1 MFLVASNELSSG
13 ACGGSIKEQFWK
25 GIVMKLT
32 LTNLFFFIL
41 VGTLSCP
48 MVARAQEAKDP
59 FAPPTRA
66 WEQAAIHRNSVPTDF
81 ETLILASTD
90 AEKEIAQKVIR
101 IYEIFEEGPTNENLA
116 PYISDEYI
124 QHSVF
129 LPNGRAPLAELF
141 GFSAEQYPV
150 AIDVHRII
158 VSGNYAFAHV
168 NFRNLENDDPRDLGI
183 AAVDMYR
190 FDEETGLLEEHWDVL
205 QNVPSHSPNP
215 NGMFL
220 LAE

>member
-1 MFLVASNELSSG
+1 MHLRLSKSAASAIAVIIAVA
-13 ACGGSIKEQFWK
+13 APGS
-25 GIVMKLT
+25 
-32 LTNLFFFIL
+32 
-41 VGTLSCP
+41 
-48 MVARAQEAKDP
+48 AQEADP

-66 WEQAAIHRNSVPTDF
+66 WEQGSIYKNTVPTDF
-81 ETLILASTD
+81 ETHILAETE
-90 AEKEIAQKVIR
+90 AELEIAQKVLD
-101 IYEIFEEGPTNENLA
+101 IYEIFVNGATNENLA

-141 GFSAEQYPV
+141 GGSVEERDIK
-150 AIDVHRII
+150 IDIHRII

-168 NFRNLENDDPRDLGI
+168 NFRNLDFDDPRDLGI

-215 NGMFL
+215 NTMFL

>member
-1 MFLVASNELSSG
+1 MLLRKTTSTSYCLLAAAAIALLLTTPK
-13 ACGGSIKEQFWK
+13 SI
-25 GIVMKLT
+25 
-32 LTNLFFFIL
+32 
-41 VGTLSCP
+41 
-48 MVARAQEAKDP
+48 AQESNP

-66 WEQAAIHRNSVPTDF
+66 WEQGAIYKNSVPTNF
-81 ETLILASTD
+81 ETHILAETE
-90 AEKEIAQKVIR
+90 AELEIAQKVLD
-101 IYEIFEEGPTNENLA
+101 IYEIFVTGATNENLA

-124 QHSVF
+124 QHSIF

-141 GFSAEQYPV
+141 GGSVEERV
-150 AIDVHRII
+150 ISIDIHRVI

-168 NFRNLENDDPRDLGI
+168 NFRNLDHDDPRDLGI

-215 NGMFL
+215 NTMFL

>member
-1 MFLVASNELSSG
+1 MPLMTTRPKSKRLITAAGLALLASMLPAAG
-13 ACGGSIKEQFWK
+13 
-25 GIVMKLT
+25 
-32 LTNLFFFIL
+32 
-41 VGTLSCP
+41 
-48 MVARAQEAKDP
+48 QENDP

-66 WEQAAIHRNSVPTDF
+66 WEQGAIYRNTIPTDF
-81 ETLILASTD
+81 ETLSLANTD
-90 AEKEIAQKVIR
+90 AEKEIAERVIR
-101 IYEIFEEGPTNENLA
+101 IYEIFTEGPTNENLA
-116 PYISDEYI
+116 PLISDEYI
-124 QHSVF
+124 QHSIF

-141 GFSAEQYPV
+141 GMSVEERTADGAKV
-150 AIDVHRII
+150 SIDVHRII

-168 NFRNLENDDPRDLGI
+168 NFRNLDNSDPRDLGI

-190 FDEETGLLEEHWDVL
+190 FNAETGILEEHWDVL

>member
-1 MFLVASNELSSG
+1 MKKFSRRLVTTALLAALLPAISACAQQTSG
-13 ACGGSIKEQFWK
+13 ITPSQ
-25 GIVMKLT
+25 VD
-32 LTNLFFFIL
+32 
-41 VGTLSCP
+41 
-48 MVARAQEAKDP
+48 DP

-66 WEQAAIHRNSVPTDF
+66 WEQGAIYKNTIPKDF
-81 ETLILASTD
+81 ETLILANTD
-90 AEKEIAQKVIR
+90 AEKEIAQKVID
-101 IYEIFEEGPTNENLA
+101 IYKIFEEGPTNENLA

-124 QHSVF
+124 QHSIF

-150 AIDVHRII
+150 SIDIHRII

-168 NFRNLENDDPRDLGI
+168 NFRNLDFDDPRDLGI

>member
-1 MFLVASNELSSG
+1 MRLTPITSLPTCLVAVAGL
-13 ACGGSIKEQFWK
+13 A
-25 GIVMKLT
+25 V
-32 LTNLFFFIL
+32 L
-41 VGTLSCP
+41 VDPSP
-48 MVARAQEAKDP
+48 SAAQESNP

-66 WEQAAIHRNSVPTDF
+66 WEQGAIYKNSVPTDF
-81 ETLILASTD
+81 ETHILAETD
-90 AEKEIAQKVIR
+90 AELEIAQRVLD
-101 IYEIFEEGPTNENLA
+101 IYEIFVNGATNENLA

-141 GFSAEQYPV
+141 GGSVEERDIS
-150 AIDVHRII
+150 IDIHRII

-168 NFRNLENDDPRDLGI
+168 NFRNLDHDDPRDLGI

-215 NGMFL
+215 NTMFL
-220 LAE
+220 LAD

>member
-1 MFLVASNELSSG
+1 MTPRTDGLLAVATL
-13 ACGGSIKEQFWK
+13 ALI
-25 GIVMKLT
+25 T
-32 LTNLFFFIL
+32 LTPP
-41 VGTLSCP
+41 V
-48 MVARAQEAKDP
+48 VAQENDP

-66 WEQAAIHRNSVPTDF
+66 WEQGAIYKNTVPTDF
-81 ETLILASTD
+81 ETHILAETE
-90 AEKEIAQKVIR
+90 AELEIAQRVLD
-101 IYEIFEEGPTNENLA
+101 IYEIFVEGPTNENLA

-124 QHSVF
+124 QHSIF

-141 GFSAEQYPV
+141 GGSVEEREIS
-150 AIDVHRII
+150 IDIHRII

-168 NFRNLENDDPRDLGI
+168 NFRNLDHDDPRDLGI

-215 NGMFL
+215 NTMFL

>member
-1 MFLVASNELSSG
+1 MSNMSRAILSALLAAALSSSTG
-13 ACGGSIKEQFWK
+13 ALAQQKDATAF
-25 GIVMKLT
+25 
-32 LTNLFFFIL
+32 
-41 VGTLSCP
+41 LSD
-48 MVARAQEAKDP
+48 DP

-66 WEQAAIHRNSVPTDF
+66 WEQGAIYKNKIPKDF
-81 ETLILASTD
+81 ETLILADTD
-90 AEKEIAQKVIR
+90 EEKEIAERVLK
-101 IYEIFEEGPTNENLA
+101 IYEIFVEGATNENLA

-124 QHSVF
+124 QHSIF
-129 LPNGRAPLAELF
+129 LPNGRPPLAALF
-141 GFSAEQYPV
+141 GSSVEQRDIS
-150 AIDVHRII
+150 IDIHRII

-168 NFRNLENDDPRDLGI
+168 NFRNLDHDDPRDLGI

-190 FDEETGLLEEHWDVL
+190 FDEETGILEEHWDVL